1 MSSTPK
7 RMARIAVAAALAAL
21 VPFTVS
27 GQQAGYP
34 GGAQYPFGTPATKA
48 EIEAWDKDVRP
59 DGMGLPAGSG
69 TYKAGAQLY
78 GEQCASCHGDKLQ
91 GIRDPNLPQGGGPA
105 LISGRGT
112 LNTPNFKITVES
124 YWPYA
129 TTLYD
134 YVLRAMPYTAPGSLK
149 PDEVYSLVAFILGE
163 SNIIDKKTAM
173 DAKSLAKVRM
183 PNRDNFFPDNRP
195 FPVKA
200 YD

>member
-1 MSSTPK
+1 MRK
-7 RMARIAVAAALAAL
+7 RMARIAGAAAVAVL
-21 VPFTVS
+21 VPLTVS
-27 GQQAGYP
+27 GQQTGYP
-34 GGAQYPFGTPATKA
+34 GGAQYPFGAPATKA

-69 TYKAGAQLY
+69 TYKAGAQIY

-91 GIRDPNLPQGGGPA
+91 GIRDSNLPQGGGPA
-105 LISGRGT
+105 LIGGRGT
-112 LNTPNFKITVES
+112 LNTPDFKITVES

-149 PDEVYSLVAFILGE
+149 PDEVYSLVAFLLGE
-163 SNIIDKKTAM
+163 GNVIDKKAVM
-173 DAKSLAKVRM
+173 DAKSLPKVRM
-183 PNRDNFFPDNRP
+183 PNRDNFYPDNRP
-195 FPVKA
+195 YPVKA

>member
-1 MSSTPK
+1 MSSTRK
-7 RMARIAVAAALAAL
+7 RLARIGAVALAATF
-21 VPFTVS
+21 VPLTVS
-27 GQQAGYP
+27 GQQTGYP

-48 EIEAWDKDVRP
+48 EIDAWDKDVRP

-69 TYKAGAQLY
+69 TYKAGAQIY
-78 GEQCASCHGDKLQ
+78 GEQCASCHGDRLQ

-105 LISGRGT
+105 LIGGRGT

-134 YVLRAMPYTAPGSLK
+134 YVLRAMSYTAPGSLK

-163 SNIIDKKTAM
+163 GNIIDKKTVM
-173 DAKSLAKVRM
+173 DAKSLPKVRM
-183 PNRDNFFPDNRP
+183 PNRDNFYPDNRP
-195 FPVKA
+195 YPVKA